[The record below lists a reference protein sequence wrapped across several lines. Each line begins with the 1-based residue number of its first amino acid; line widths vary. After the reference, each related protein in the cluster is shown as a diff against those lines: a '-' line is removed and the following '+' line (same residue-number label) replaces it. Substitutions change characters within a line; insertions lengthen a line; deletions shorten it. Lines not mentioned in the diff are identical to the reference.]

1 MSGAARL
8 TPWARGIPPRSLSEA
23 LFDGRLVL
31 FEDLPSVSL
40 LVRRARD
47 LLERVFATDDP
58 VHAENGLSAASFR
71 RLALQTRK
79 EVGADAAVARHWR
92 DTLAAI
98 GYHPEDTWLDRIR
111 LRAVPSRTDVDHPRL
126 RVLPPHRDT
135 WGSGIAAQVNWWL
148 PLFPIS
154 DARTMLLWPDA
165 FRRPVANDSG
175 DWSFEAFQQGAS
187 RDYPLLPAA
196 AEAPPTPAVPV
207 SMAPGQLLA
216 FSAAHLHGGV
226 GDGSGMTRFGIDT
239 RTVWDPDR
247 RARRGA
253 PNVDCAAGTEMWR
266 WYSPPREA
274 VAGGRQ

>member
-8 TPWARGIPPRSLSEA
+8 TPWAPGTPPRSLSEA

-40 LVRRARD
+40 LVRRARA
-47 LLERVFATDDP
+47 LLMRVFATDDP
-58 VHAENGLSAASFR
+58 VHAENGLSAAAFR
-71 RLALQTRK
+71 RLALQARK
-79 EVGADAAVARHWR
+79 VVGADAGVSVHWR
-92 DTLAAI
+92 DTLATV
-98 GYHPEDTWLDRIR
+98 GYRPADTWLDRIR

-126 RVLPPHRDT
+126 QVLPPHRDT

-148 PLFPIS
+148 ALFPLS
-154 DARTMLLWPDA
+154 DTRTMLLWPDA

-175 DWSFEAFQQGAS
+175 DWSFEAFQKAAC
-187 RDYPLLPAA
+187 DYPLLPAA
-196 AEAPPTPAVPV
+196 SEAPPAPAMPV

-226 GDGSGMTRFGIDT
+226 SDGSGMTRFGIDT

-247 RARRGA
+247 RAHRGA
-253 PNVDCAAGTEMWR
+253 PNVDCAAGAEMWR

-274 VAGGRQ
+274 VAEGRQ